1 MFVPSFASQGTQSAS
16 EESKPVEEQPKVDN
30 SSASPAATPS
40 QESHKGSGNSAGSKK
55 QEDGGD
61 YFDIPAF
68 LRKQAD

>member
-1 MFVPSFASQGTQSAS
+1 MFVPSFASQGTQGAS

-40 QESHKGSGNSAGSKK
+40 QESHKGNSNSAGSKK